1 MKKPLCLIFLFSM
14 LLVMTGCFGPVLK
27 SPPEMTLTCGNICV
41 QLSSD
46 DDTWTK
52 KTVFDNQLGDKSSG
66 YVVYRIPDNFILLG
80 DTVTLSFPVIPKKVV
95 VSRIPYLVLDGEY
108 ENVDLSDSLSFSIEQ
123 GKWEYLITA
132 YWSIEGWSGEATYRF
147 TLSK

>member
-1 MKKPLCLIFLFSM
+1 MKKLLCLLLLFSM
-14 LLVMTGCFGPVLK
+14 VMGLCGCSQSVLK

-41 QLSSD
+41 QLFSD

-52 KTVFDNQLGDKSSG
+52 KIDFDNQLGGKSSG
-66 YVVYRIPDNFILLG
+66 HVVYRIPDNFIVLG
-80 DTVTLSFPVIPKKVV
+80 DTVTLSFPVMPKKVV